1 MDVENS
7 SEAGLLIQ
15 AVELQHE
22 VSHRAGEIRR
32 RKGERERERERER
45 EEVPLLFFLVTSLW
59 VVSTIWTPGTG

>member
-22 VSHRAGEIRR
+22 VSQRAGEIRR
-32 RKGERERERERER
+32 RNGERES

>member
-22 VSHRAGEIRR
+22 VSQRAGKIRR
-32 RKGERERERERER
+32 RKGEREREEA
-45 EEVPLLFFLVTSLW
+45 PLLFLLVASLW

>member
-32 RKGERERERERER
+32 RKGERERERE
-45 EEVPLLFFLVTSLW
+45 EVPLLFFLVTSLW
-59 VVSTIWTPGTG
+59 IVSTIWTPGTG